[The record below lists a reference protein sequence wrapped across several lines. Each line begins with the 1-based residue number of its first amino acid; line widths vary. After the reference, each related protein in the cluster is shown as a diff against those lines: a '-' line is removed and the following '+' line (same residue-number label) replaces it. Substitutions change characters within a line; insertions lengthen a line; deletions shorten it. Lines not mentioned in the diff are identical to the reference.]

1 MGYVNDKTPTQFT
14 VYIYAA
20 KEAATHLRDF
30 RCPRC
35 GRIVFRTNSKQILIT
50 NAYGAAVHDLPPSS
64 NFIEHRCH
72 SCKALYNILFQ

>member
-1 MGYVNDKTPTQFT
+1 MVYVTDKTPTQFL
-14 VYIYAA
+14 VYIYAN
-20 KEAATHLRDF
+20 KEPQTHLRDF

-35 GRIVFRTNSKQILIT
+35 GRIVFRTNSTHIMIT
-50 NAYGAAVHDLPPSS
+50 NQYGASVKDLPSSS